1 MSYRDLREWLV
12 QVESLGELR
21 HIEGADW
28 DLEIGAIADLARKE
42 TKTQPCILFDS
53 IKGYPKGYRLALG
66 LLNSIKRVALTTGMP
81 VDLPTMEFV
90 RLWRQRTKGL
100 KPIPAEE
107 VRDGPLF
114 ENVWE
119 ENDVDLLRFPT
130 PRYNVGDGG
139 RYLGTGHIVIT
150 QDPEDGWINAGTYRV
165 MIHDSKSVGLYIS
178 PGKHGRMHLEKYF
191 ASQRPCPVALALG
204 NDPLVFMA
212 AAFEV
217 PHGLS
222 EFDFAGG
229 LKGEPLQIIRL
240 DQSGLPVLAMAEMVI
255 EGECY
260 PSDRKQ
266 EGPLGEWTGYY
277 ASGVRDEPVMRV
289 RRVYFRNNPIMTG
302 APPSRPPTEAVFYK
316 CFWRSATIWDEL
328 ERAGVPD
335 VVGVWCPPEGNTRL
349 FTVVAIKQRYPGH
362 ARQTAIMASQCHAAA
377 YLGRFTIV
385 VDEDID
391 PADMKDVLW
400 AMTTR
405 CDPAEDLEI
414 VRRCWSGPL
423 DPIVPKGKK
432 GFNSRAVID
441 ACRPYEWLKEFP
453 RSVEVPEDLAQKVRA
468 KWGKAIAG

>member
-1 MSYRDLREWLV
+1 MSYRDLREWLQ

-21 HIEGADW
+21 HVEGADW

-42 TKTQPCILFDS
+42 TKTQPCILFDA
-53 IKGYPKGYRLALG
+53 IKGYPKGHRLALG

-90 RLWRQRTKGL
+90 RLWRQRTKAL
-100 KPIPAEE
+100 NPIPAER
-107 VRDGPLF
+107 VHDGPLF

-119 ENDVDLLRFPT
+119 EKDVDLLRFPT

-139 RYLGTGHIVIT
+139 RYLGTGHIVVT
-150 QDPEDGWINAGTYRV
+150 RDPEEGWINAGTYRV

-217 PHGLS
+217 PHGVE

-229 LKGEPLQIIRL
+229 LKGEPLKIVKL
-240 DQSGLPVLAMAEMVI
+240 EKSGLPVPANAEMVI
-255 EGECY
+255 EGECS
-260 PSDRKQ
+260 PADRRA

-277 ASGVRDEPVMRV
+277 ASGVREEPVMRV
-289 RRVYFRNNPIMTG
+289 KRVYFRNQPIMTG
-302 APPSRPPTEAVFYK
+302 APPSRPPTEAAFYK
-316 CFWRSATIWDEL
+316 CFWRSAAIWDEL

-335 VVGVWCPPEGNTRL
+335 VAGVWCPPEGNTRL

-362 ARQTAIMASQCHAAA
+362 ARQAALVASQCHAAA
-377 YLGRFTIV
+377 YMGRYTIV
-385 VDEDID
+385 VDDDID

-414 VRRCWSGPL
+414 LRRCWSGPL
-423 DPIVPKGKK
+423 DPIIPKANK

-453 RSVEVPEDLAQKVRA
+453 RSVEVPEDLAQKVRE
-468 KWGKAIAG
+468 KWGKVITG